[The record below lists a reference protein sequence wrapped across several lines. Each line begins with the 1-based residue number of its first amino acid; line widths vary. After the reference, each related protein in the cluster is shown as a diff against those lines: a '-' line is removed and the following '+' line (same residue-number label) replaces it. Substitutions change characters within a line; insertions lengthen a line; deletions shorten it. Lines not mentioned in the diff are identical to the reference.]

1 MAAVELGELIPNLV
15 AMVSVPGKPL
25 YQGVA
30 EADWIQYLLNG
41 FYLAQLEGML
51 GGWESDEDGV
61 VTPVG
66 GGDATLSRE
75 LQQIAVI
82 YAGIDIV
89 RNELRQLKSV
99 FKAKA
104 GPVSYETQQH
114 ASVLKAVLDSLMG
127 QKATVLD
134 RLSDTGYQGAAYVVN
149 NVLERD
155 ANLNAALLNW
165 VDY

>member
-1 MAAVELGELIPNLV
+1 M
-15 AMVSVPGKPL
+15 
-25 YQGVA
+25 
-30 EADWIQYLLNG
+30 
-41 FYLAQLEGML
+41 
-51 GGWESDEDGV
+51 
-61 VTPVG
+61 
-66 GGDATLSRE
+66 
-75 LQQIAVI
+75 
-82 YAGIDIV
+82 
-89 RNELRQLKSV
+89 

-114 ASVLKAVLDSLMG
+114 ASVLKAILDSLMG